1 MLLFKGVADNALFFP
16 CCDVYVV
23 FSVLVFRS
31 VAVHVF
37 FYQVAAK

>member
-16 CCDVYVV
+16 CCDGYVV

-37 FYQVAAK
+37 YQVAAK

>member
-37 FYQVAAK
+37 YQVAAK

>member
-23 FSVLVFRS
+23 FSVLVLLS
-31 VAVHVF
+31 MCCF
-37 FYQVAAK
+37 FNQVAAK